1 MAYKDVKEAKRTLI
15 VLESQLDEINSE
27 NFLLSDY
34 LTIGAK
40 NSSQKI
46 HFDPASKEGK
56 YLLEAVE
63 FGLKRLIGEAKSFIH
78 MSENRKDL

>member
-63 FGLKRLIGEAKSFIH
+63 FGLKRLIGEAKAFIH
-78 MSENRKDL
+78 ISENRKY